1 MKKAKVII
9 ASLVLAV
16 LAMTLSGKA
25 MAQDEDEDR
34 GFSMNLF
41 QAAHGHDS
49 FLTVE
54 GATVPEGFSF
64 FVGSLLH
71 YQNKPL
77 VIRTC
82 TDPQGD
88 ECNEWGGEKTALI
101 EHHLSLDVAGGISL
115 FRVFELGVVLPVV
128 LYQTGEGITS
138 GPVADRMDEI
148 GGSSGLDDIR
158 LHLKFDLLH
167 GIFRQK
173 TKKFGLAIIPVLTI
187 PVGKHIHD
195 DSFMGDS
202 QVTVHPK
209 LAFTAN
215 AGRVRIGIN
224 FGYLWREDKEFYMA
238 TLGQRLTYG
247 AALDVRIWSGLHG
260 IIEVFG
266 QNGFSSELTESPL
279 EADLAVRY
287 IFSNGLG
294 LTGGAGMGIIGAVGT
309 PRVRAFLGLA
319 YAPPEKKAEPVIPD
333 TDGDG
338 ILDPD
343 DQCPEDPEDPDGF
356 EDEDGCPDLDNDKD
370 GIPDKEDECPDDA
383 EDKDEFEDEDGCPD
397 PDNDKD
403 GIPDKEDECPN
414 EPEDKDEFED
424 EDGCPDPD
432 NDEDGILDEKDECPN
447 EPEDMD
453 GVEDEDGCPDE
464 DLAKIDEGQIKIM
477 QKIYFEYN
485 KANIIGDM
493 SFEVLDAVVKILKD
507 HTDITIRIEGHTDN
521 KGAKEYNKKLS
532 TRRANSVKK
541 HLVEQGIDA
550 GRLKTLGHGIAKPI
564 ADNSTEEG
572 RAENRRVEFH
582 ITGQAGSDVKSE
594 AGEGKAKKKEKK
606 DKKKDKAKAKGAK
619 KDKDKAKGAK
629 KDKDKDKGK
638 KKDKKKAK

>member
-9 ASLVLAV
+9 ACFGLAV
-16 LAMTLSGKA
+16 FATTLSGKA
-25 MAQDEDEDR
+25 MAQYDR
-34 GFSMNLF
+34 EFSVNLF
-41 QAAHGHDS
+41 QAAHGSGS

-54 GATVPEGFSF
+54 GAAVPEGFSF
-64 FVGSLLH
+64 FVGGLVH

-115 FRVFELGVVLPVV
+115 FRVFELGIVIPAV

-138 GPVADRMDEI
+138 GPDRMDEI
-148 GGSSGLDDIR
+148 GGSSGMDDIR

-187 PVGKHIHD
+187 PVGKHIYD

-209 LAFTAN
+209 LAFTAD

-224 FGYLWREDKEFYMA
+224 FGYLWREEKDFYLA

-247 AALDVRIWSGLHG
+247 AALDIRIWSGLHG

-287 IFSNGLG
+287 IFDSGLA
-294 LTGGAGMGIIGAVGT
+294 LTGGLGMGIIGAVGV
-309 PRVRAFLGLA
+309 PRVRSFLGLA
-319 YAPPEKKAEPVIPD
+319 YAPPEKKPQPVIPD

-414 EPEDKDEFED
+414 EPEDKDDFED
-424 EDGCPDPD
+424 ENGCPDPD
-432 NDEDGILDEKDECPN
+432 NDEDGIPDEKDECPN

-485 KANIIGDM
+485 SSKIIGDM
-493 SFEVLDAVVKILKD
+493 SFEVLEAVVKILKD
-507 HTDITIRIEGHTDN
+507 RPDITIRVEGHTDN

-532 TRRANSVKK
+532 ARRANSVKK
-541 HLVEQGIDA
+541 YLVEQGIDA
-550 GRLKTLGHGIAKPI
+550 GRLKTQGLGTAKPV

-582 ITGQAGSDVKSE
+582 ITGQEGSAVKSE
-594 AGEGKAKKKEKK
+594 ADGEKAKEKGKKKEKEAK
-606 DKKKDKAKAKGAK
+606 GKGEKKAKE
-619 KDKDKAKGAK
+619 KAG
-629 KDKDKDKGK
+629 DKGK
-638 KKDKKKAK
+638 KKDKKKGKKKTQ

>member
-9 ASLVLAV
+9 ACFALAV
-16 LAMTLSGKA
+16 FAMTLSGKA
-25 MAQDEDEDR
+25 MAQDDR
-34 GFSMNLF
+34 EFSMNLF

-82 TDPQGD
+82 TDPEGD
-88 ECNEWGGEKTALI
+88 ECNEWGDEEAALI

-115 FRVFELGVVLPVV
+115 FRVFELGIVIPVV
-128 LYQTGEGITS
+128 LYQTGEGIAGATD
-138 GPVADRMDEI
+138 PLDEI

-215 AGRVRIGIN
+215 MGRVRLGIN
-224 FGYLWREDKEFYMA
+224 FGYLWREDKEFYLA

-247 AALDVRIWSGLHG
+247 AALDIRIWSGLHG

-294 LTGGAGMGIIGAVGT
+294 LTGGVGVGIIGAVGT
-309 PRVRAFLGLA
+309 PRVRSFLGLA
-319 YAPPEKKAEPVIPD
+319 YAPPEKKPEPVIPD

-356 EDEDGCPDLDNDKD
+356 EDEDGCPDPDNDQD
-370 GIPDKEDECPDDA
+370 GIPDKEDECPNDA

-403 GIPDKEDECPN
+403 GILDDKDECPN
-414 EPEDKDEFED
+414 ESEDKDEFED

-432 NDEDGILDEKDECPN
+432 NDEDGIPDEKDDCPN

-464 DLAKIDEGQIKIM
+464 DLAKIDDDMIKIM
-477 QKIYFEYN
+477 QKIYFDYN
-485 KANIIGDM
+485 SSKIIGDM
-493 SFEVLDAVVKILKD
+493 SFEVLEAVVKILND
-507 HTDITIRIEGHTDN
+507 HSNIKIRIEGHTDN

-532 TRRANSVKK
+532 KKRANSVRKY
-541 HLVEQGIDA
+541 LVEQGIDA
-550 GRLKTLGHGIAKPI
+550 NRLKTQGHGAAKPI
-564 ADNSTEEG
+564 ADNATDEG
-572 RAENRRVEFH
+572 RAENRRVEFY
-582 ITGQAGSDVKSE
+582 IIKQAGTAVDEKK
-594 AGEGKAKKKEKK
+594 GKKKGKDKGKKKGKKKAK
-606 DKKKDKAKAKGAK
+606 DKK
-619 KDKDKAKGAK
+619 
-629 KDKDKDKGK
+629 KDKDKGK
-638 KKDKKKAK
+638 KKAKDKDKKKGKKKAK